1 MPTDVSRDTATTSIR
16 EWVVPIVVAFV
27 GVTAAAAPVLVSSL
41 FSRLTNEPEVE
52 IEINTR
58 NEGAT
63 VTLRNEGVA
72 PATNLTLVVYAPE
85 KIAISSNYTRY
96 TVEVS
101 PVKIDDERLEAYL
114 PKLVQG
120 SGSIVTLDIILEN
133 QTVVDY
139 YVAYVT
145 YDQGSLMKDS
155 SQPSDYFSLFLIS
168 LTFGFIVF
176 YAVYLFFLYRYGI
189 RRRRRV
195 LNKMFMS
202 NVTQNIVEIRRALKD
217 NNKIDTIF
225 NNAWKVE
232 SLTETKSARSY
243 LVRRIIVFSIYRS
256 YLFFRERIPLL
267 REEKKEVRDTLQK
280 KELRDYLILD
290 DFYAKL
296 ERRIIV
302 FIYAIYQGQ
311 LEKFN
316 KYCLQLAD
324 NALRNIKWEKYS

>member
-296 ERRIIV
+296 DARNQRISNNIS
-302 FIYAIYQGQ
+302 QGQ